1 MLKIDDHDN
10 AVIGPA
16 MVWREQGLCDVLVY
30 DGEVIR
36 ENLMQDGMTAE
47 EAREFIEYNIEGAYM
62 GRGTP
67 VIVWPDDVWDE

>member
-67 VIVWPDDVWDE
+67 VIVWPDDVWNE

>member
-16 MVWREQGLCDVLVY
+16 MVWREHGLCDVLVY

-67 VIVWPDDVWDE
+67 VIVWPDDVWNE